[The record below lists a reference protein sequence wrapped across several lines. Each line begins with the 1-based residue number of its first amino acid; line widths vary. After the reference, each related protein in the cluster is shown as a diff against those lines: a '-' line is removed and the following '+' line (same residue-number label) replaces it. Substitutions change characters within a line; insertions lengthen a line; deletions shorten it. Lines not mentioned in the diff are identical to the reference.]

1 MSQKAARREIGM
13 LSVIIVAFN
22 TCELLRDCL
31 TSINAHEDN
40 PPEIIVVDN
49 MSTDGSAQMV
59 GADFP
64 GVRLIENSEN
74 LGFSKATN
82 QGFREAKGEYLLLL
96 NSDTVVRPCALRAM
110 KDFLEGH
117 PDVGGVTCRL
127 LNADGSIQACVSRR
141 PGPMLL
147 LFRFSRLSR
156 LIKSDKARR
165 FLRKYLGFLMGST
178 ARSYLDP
185 YTAASSPIEVENVSA
200 ACLMMRRQAVQEVG
214 PFDEKF
220 FMYLEDTDY
229 CVRLRDAGWKL
240 YYVPTGEIVHLV
252 GRSSGGQM
260 RDHSVHSYRSLF
272 YFYRKHYSFMTLVVV
287 RLLVLCT
294 IVSRWLWSLICGRF
308 SNPLHYRQ
316 NRLDLEQVMRLYFE

>member
-1 MSQKAARREIGM
+1 MLQEATTPEAEI

-22 TCELLRDCL
+22 TRELLRDCL
-31 TSINAHEDN
+31 TSIGAHRDSLLET
-40 PPEIIVVDN
+40 IVVDN

-59 GADFP
+59 RANFP
-64 GVRLIENSEN
+64 EVRLIENSEN
-74 LGFSKATN
+74 LGFSRATN
-82 QGFREAKGEYLLLL
+82 QGLKEAKGKYFFLL
-96 NSDTVVRPCALRAM
+96 NSDTVVRPCALTAM
-110 KDFLEGH
+110 KDFLDGH
-117 PDVGGVTCRL
+117 PDAGGVTCRL
-127 LNADGSIQACVSRR
+127 LNADGSIQASVSKR

-147 LFRFSRLSR
+147 LFRFSRVSR
-156 LIKSDKARR
+156 LIKSDGARR
-165 FLRKYLGFLMGST
+165 FLRTYLGFLMGST

-185 YTAASSPIEVENVSA
+185 YTAVSTPIEVENISA

-229 CVRLRDAGWKL
+229 CIRLRDAGWKL

-260 RDHSVHSYRSLF
+260 RDYSVHSYRSLF
-272 YFYRKHYSFMTLVVV
+272 YFYQKHYSLMTLVVV
-287 RLLVLCT
+287 RLLVFCT

-308 SNPLHYRQ
+308 SNPLHYRK